1 MHAAVK
7 VNPRGCPR
15 QGTDATPRP
24 RWTGRERVKCF
35 ALAAFAAALACASAA
50 HVADTGRMLRVQ
62 MLGDVETLDPARA
75 PELGT
80 VNSIA
85 PLFHQLMTYDYGSRP
100 VQMVWT
106 PPPATGAVAARNE
119 VAVDPR
125 CNGIG
130 VPKWKRVRSPL
141 EQEDPR

>member
-1 MHAAVK
+1 
-7 VNPRGCPR
+7 
-15 QGTDATPRP
+15 
-24 RWTGRERVKCF
+24 
-35 ALAAFAAALACASAA
+35 
-50 HVADTGRMLRVQ
+50 MLRVQ

-130 VPKWKRVRSPL
+130 VPKWKWVRSPL